1 MGHNMSVAP
10 GHRFL
15 PHERWFVSFILE
27 RQRTHRTPDILRIE
41 ENYGPE
47 GIAVGA
53 ASMATLTPG
62 VLIVGAGTVLLLTSG
77 GGGSLLTLGYKLNSL
92 GIILILLGSIRLAQ
106 GMRAGRVFRGGRP
119 FVRRR

>member
-1 MGHNMSVAP
+1 MGHNMSAAP

-41 ENYGPE
+41 QNYGPE
-47 GIAVGA
+47 GIALGV

-62 VLIVGAGTVLLLTSG
+62 ALIVGAGTLLLLISG
-77 GGGSLLTLGYKLNSL
+77 GGGSLLTLGYKRNSL
-92 GIILILLGSIRLAQ
+92 GIILILLGSIRLVQAI
-106 GMRAGRVFRGGRP
+106 RAGRAFRGGRP